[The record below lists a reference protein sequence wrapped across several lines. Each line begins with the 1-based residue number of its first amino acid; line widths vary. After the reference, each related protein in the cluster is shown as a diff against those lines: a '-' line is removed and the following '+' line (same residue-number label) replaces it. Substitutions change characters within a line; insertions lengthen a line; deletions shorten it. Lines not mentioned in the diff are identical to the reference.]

1 MAYVKSTSNPFKENK
16 KITRSLKYI
25 MNKAEYIHTEN
36 CLGTPLEISNDFEQT
51 RKLFNQDKGRLAHHF
66 IQSFSPNDNVTP
78 EQAHQIGIEFLLKVF
93 PNYQVVLATH
103 KDKDHI
109 HNHFILNSCNLETG
123 NKWLDN
129 KTSIRM
135 LREESDI
142 LCKKN
147 NLSVID
153 SKKKYKSIDQ
163 ATFNLAVK
171 EKSWKVFLTKDLNK
185 ALEECKSKEEFLKF
199 LDKKNYIVRYTD
211 NHITIRK
218 MGEKKGIRVDTL
230 AKQFGE
236 RYTKQNMERR
246 MGYGEEKEIFIPIEK
261 ENKEMKTSTPAH
273 QPPVAVNEWC
283 KYEKWYFSD
292 RNTRLPKPI
301 GILTPVQLLKSP
313 KRTLLRLTIK
323 IIFYLFLRNRKVK
336 KYYVQKKYKV
346 TPLQQA
352 ENAWKRNQQAL
363 CIYGNIPYKKL
374 CNAIGENCYF
384 KIDSYKLLAL
394 ENQPFFYSAKVNLA
408 DGKATVTV
416 KENNLPLVAKA
427 LGINNTEKLKVHS
440 NNLGNAKVYSRL
452 KNKAQADNVKLE
464 YLVIEKDK
472 LKILKENYVEFAYFE
487 KGDKFNIAFL
497 PKEKERI
504 YKVVYGNQTL
514 KTETDLQR
522 NSRIN
527 NEIKKF
533 CSQNAEKPLY
543 RLVSFEE
550 LKELKKY
557 ENEIMFAYFKKHK
570 IGKYNI
576 VFTEKD
582 LTKVNELLKIQ
593 SQVTKPKR
601 NPTIEKGLTL

>member
-261 ENKEMKTSTPAH
+261 ENEEMITSTSAH
-273 QPPVAVNEWC
+273 QHPVAVNEWC

-292 RNTRLPKPI
+292 KNTRLPKPI

-323 IIFYLFLRNRKVK
+323 IILYLFLRNRKVK
-336 KYYVQKKYKV
+336 KYYVPKRYKA

-352 ENAWKRNQQAL
+352 EYAWKRNQQAL
-363 CIYGNIPYKKL
+363 CSFGNIPYKKL
-374 CNAIGENCYF
+374 CDAIGENCYI
-384 KIDSYKLLAL
+384 KIESHKLLAL

-427 LGINNTEKLKVHS
+427 LGVKDIEKLKGHS

-452 KNKAQADNVKLE
+452 KNKAQAENVKLE
-464 YLVIEKDK
+464 YLVVNSEQMKT
-472 LKILKENYVEFAYFE
+472 LKENYVEFACFE

-504 YKVVYGNQTL
+504 HKVVYGNQNL

-527 NEIKKF
+527 NDIKKF
-533 CSQNAEKPLY
+533 CSQNAQKPLY
-543 RLVSFEE
+543 RIVSFEE
-550 LKELKKY
+550 LKELKKHD
-557 ENEIMFAYFKKHK
+557 NEIMFAYFKKHK
-570 IGKYNI
+570 IGKYNV

-582 LTKVNELLKIQ
+582 LTKVNTLLKTQ
-593 SQVTKPKR
+593 SQVVKPK
-601 NPTIEKGLTL
+601 PTIEKGLTL